1 MIKKWIIKL
10 FKINTYE
17 KEYKKYEELYQNALT
32 DIEVITS
39 VAQNYKRELDNLKAT
54 SDNLIKTAEDVLA
67 MVNHPDRKREY
78 YEHRAYANGRQCAY
92 AEMGIKALDARAE
105 GKTLCVDHDDNL
117 IEELDEE
124 SFEKFCE
131 ENEIKIDDLVEGTD
145 NEDLDRE

>member
-17 KEYKKYEELYQNALT
+17 KEYKKYKELYQNALT

-39 VAQNYKRELDNLKAT
+39 VAQNYKRELENLKDICDD
-54 SDNLIKTAEDVLA
+54 SIKTSEDALA
-67 MVNHPDRKREY
+67 MINDPDRKREY
-78 YEHRAYANGRQCAY
+78 YEHRAYASGRQCAY
-92 AEMGIKALDARAE
+92 AEMGIKALDAKAE
-105 GKTLCVDHDDNL
+105 GKTLYVDHDDNL

-131 ENEIKIDDLVEGTD
+131 ENEIEISDLVE
-145 NEDLDRE
+145 ER